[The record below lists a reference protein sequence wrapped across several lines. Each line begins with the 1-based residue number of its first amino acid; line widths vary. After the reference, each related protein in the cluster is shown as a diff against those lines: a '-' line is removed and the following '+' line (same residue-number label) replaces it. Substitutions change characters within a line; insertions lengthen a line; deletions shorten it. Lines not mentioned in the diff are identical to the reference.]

1 MARGDL
7 SDVQKCLDH
16 IVFIDRNVW
25 NLIAN
30 NFTKNAIV
38 HALTSFLLVL
48 LLIGTL
54 ISCYHIPN

>member
-7 SDVQKCLDH
+7 SDVQECLDH

-48 LLIGTL
+48 LL
-54 ISCYHIPN
+54 